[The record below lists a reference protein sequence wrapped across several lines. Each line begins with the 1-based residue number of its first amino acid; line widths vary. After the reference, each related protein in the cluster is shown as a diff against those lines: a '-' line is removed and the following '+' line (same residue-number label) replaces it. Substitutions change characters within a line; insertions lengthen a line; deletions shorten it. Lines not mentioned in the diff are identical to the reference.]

1 MTDTKTYGAHLANI
15 TRGELRMKWGLS
27 KLREAVRDDELARR
41 KARQQRE
48 PARHSAGLKFAIDDG
63 ADPARADTPGVLSKL
78 RHAVGR
84 IAGGADY
91 DDRMQTEMY
100 TRRALEQWETLK
112 RDWNHLVEQA
122 DREGVHVIYT
132 DGYDHLHERLRSLS
146 QNMLLDYDIRSEM
159 RAVLSQLD
167 KAVSNRGYVDTWHNL
182 MAGQLDRRE
191 ALEAEAREVPDHRKY
206 DTWRDVI
213 DDAADRC
220 EEVLADRHEYGI
232 HLDDIARRGESLAS
246 ALSRVREILRND
258 DRHIAATLVRQ
269 REGEDVS
276 MREERIARLLDD
288 PEKLRELRQ
297 KREEQKAD
305 KQQRQGRHM
314 SMRM

>member
-1 MTDTKTYGAHLANI
+1 MIQALENHERHVSTRKKVENWLIAVEQHMDRRDALEDAADNLDTPVVEVPEDPDWRGEAERLTTVGEEILADTKTYGAHLANI
-15 TRGELRMKWGLS
+15 TRGELRMMWGLS

-48 PARHSAGLKFAIDDG
+48 PARHSAGPQVRDRRRRGPG
-63 ADPARADTPGVLSKL
+63 AGRHPGVLSKL

-146 QNMLLDYDIRSEM
+146 QNMLLDYDIRSGM

-191 ALEAEAREVPDHRKY
+191 ALEAEAREFPTTGNTTH
-206 DTWRDVI
+206 
-213 DDAADRC
+213 
-220 EEVLADRHEYGI
+220 G
-232 HLDDIARRGESLAS
+232 G
-246 ALSRVREILRND
+246 
-258 DRHIAATLVRQ
+258 
-269 REGEDVS
+269 
-276 MREERIARLLDD
+276 M
-288 PEKLRELRQ
+288 
-297 KREEQKAD
+297 
-305 KQQRQGRHM
+305 
-314 SMRM
+314 